1 MTSVLM
7 SWEIFKSLVM
17 TSVQWSESPDSILSP
32 DWSINGT
39 PGPLIGCYCAQTD
52 LIKSSSDDTF
62 RVSRCKTQDD
72 LLWRKSPNHLMVK
85 PALVVILNLNI
96 YPLSWHKAGN
106 PHYIYNY
113 TMIHSVS
120 GAHQTQS
127 SDPSLDL
134 GLIEFQPLYHLSRD
148 QTIGTNC
155 LRSFSEI
162 EPGLLTSNSDSINM
176 SSQWSYVLFQLSL
189 FSYFSFSGVLKD
201 KTRTVEIY
209 FVWAGQIWKFVSIW
223 TGNDQTSKLKAD
235 KSGK

>member
-1 MTSVLM
+1 MEGAIMTSVLL

-17 TSVQWSESPDSILSP
+17 TSVQWSESPDSMLSP

-113 TMIHSVS
+113 TMIHSVRRGSVRRTPHTVIRSKPWS
-120 GAHQTQS
+120 GPDWVPASLS
-127 SDPSLDL
+127 S
-134 GLIEFQPLYHLSRD
+134 F
-148 QTIGTNC
+148 
-155 LRSFSEI
+155 
-162 EPGLLTSNSDSINM
+162 
-176 SSQWSYVLFQLSL
+176 
-189 FSYFSFSGVLKD
+189 
-201 KTRTVEIY
+201 
-209 FVWAGQIWKFVSIW
+209 
-223 TGNDQTSKLKAD
+223 TGPDNWN
-235 KSGK
+235 

>member
-1 MTSVLM
+1 M
-7 SWEIFKSLVM
+7 S
-17 TSVQWSESPDSILSP
+17 SEARALIVYWAP

-39 PGPLIGCYCAQTD
+39 PSPLIGCCFVQTD
-52 LIKSSSDDTF
+52 LINSSSDDTF

-72 LLWRKSPNHLMVK
+72 LHWRKSPNHLMVK
-85 PALVVILNLNI
+85 LALVMNLNLNI
-96 YPLSWHKAGN
+96 YSPSWHETRI

-162 EPGLLTSNSDSINM
+162 EPRFLTSNSDSINM

-189 FSYFSFSGVLKD
+189 FSYFSFSGV
-201 KTRTVEIY
+201 
-209 FVWAGQIWKFVSIW
+209 
-223 TGNDQTSKLKAD
+223 
-235 KSGK
+235 